1 MPGAAQ
7 IGAMLPG
14 KAAEEARRIRQ
25 GGPAKYREKL
35 KEEGKLFV
43 RERLK
48 LFFPGGPEFEDGLF
62 AAQENP
68 ETPADG
74 IVTGA
79 GVMEG
84 RRVFFTAN
92 DYTVKAGS
100 LAERA
105 IEKLLRTQERA
116 LRARK
121 PILYLVDSSGARI
134 DKQASF
140 FAQNRGAGRIFYN
153 HSLLSGVVPQ
163 ICVMYG
169 PCVAGAA
176 YTPVFCDFTVMVR
189 GMSAMCIASP
199 RMVEMVTGEKIDM
212 QALGGA
218 DMHMKESGSCDL
230 VVDTEEQAASAV
242 KRILSYLPDDCRQ
255 RPPAAKP
262 RPPANGAKIEEI
274 VPENPN
280 KPFDMLDFIRALVDE
295 DSFLEVKPG
304 HAAELVTGFARLEG
318 RAVGI
323 VANQPMVRAG
333 AIFPESSE
341 KAAEFIWKCDAFH
354 IPLLYL
360 ADTPGF
366 MVGSV
371 VERRGILRRG
381 RKFIYATSM
390 ATVPKLSVVVRKCYG
405 AGLYAMAGGAYEP
418 EAVLALP
425 GAAIAIMGP
434 EAAINAVYFNKIKDL
449 PGAEREKRVKELQ
462 EEYRRDIDIQKMA
475 GDLIVDH
482 IVEPG
487 ELREELVR
495 RYAFFEEKEF
505 PLPERKHGAVF

>member
-1 MPGAAQ
+1 MPSS
-7 IGAMLPG
+7 
-14 KAAEEARRIRQ
+14 KASDESKRIRQ
-25 GGPAKYREKL
+25 GGPSKYREKL

-48 LFFPGGPEFEDGLF
+48 LFFPRGSEFEDGLF
-62 AAQENP
+62 AAQESP

-79 GVMEG
+79 GVVEG

-100 LAERA
+100 LADRT
-105 IEKLLRTQERA
+105 IEKMLRTQERA

-134 DKQASF
+134 DKQAGF
-140 FAQNRGAGRIFYN
+140 FAQGRGAGRIFYN

-163 ICVMYG
+163 VCVMYG

-218 DMHMKESGSCDL
+218 DMHMRESGSCDL
-230 VVDTEEQAASAV
+230 VVDTEEEAAAAV
-242 KRILSYLPDDCRQ
+242 KSILSYLPDHCRQ
-255 RPPAAKP
+255 KPPEAEP
-262 RPPANGAKIEEI
+262 RPPSNGAKIEEV
-274 VPENPN
+274 VPDNPN
-280 KPFDMLDFIRALVDE
+280 KPFDMLDFIHALVDR
-295 DSFLEVKPG
+295 DSFFELKPG
-304 HAAELVTGFARLEG
+304 HAGELVTGFARLEG

-323 VANQPMVRAG
+323 VANQPRVRAG

-341 KAAEFIWKCDAFH
+341 KAAEFIWKCDAFNV
-354 IPLLYL
+354 PLLYL

-371 VERRGILRRG
+371 VEKRGILRRG
-381 RKFIYATSM
+381 RKFIYATSL

-405 AGLYAMAGGAYEP
+405 AGLYAMAGAAYEP
-418 EAVLALP
+418 EAVLALS
-425 GAAIAIMGP
+425 GASIAIMGP
-434 EAAINAVYFNKIKDL
+434 EAAVNAVYFNKIKDL
-449 PGAEREKRVKELQ
+449 QGAEKEKRVKELQ
-462 EEYRRDIDIQKMA
+462 EEYRRDIDIVKMA

-482 IVEPG
+482 IAEPG
-487 ELREELVR
+487 DLRDELVR
-495 RYAFFEEKEF
+495 RYALFEDKEF
-505 PLPERKHGAVF
+505 PLPGRRHGAVF

>member
-1 MPGAAQ
+1 MAHS
-7 IGAMLPG
+7 
-14 KAAEEARRIRQ
+14 KAADEAKRIRQ

-35 KEEGKLFV
+35 KDEKKLFV

-48 LFFPGGPEFEDGLF
+48 LFFPKGPEFEDGLF

-79 GVMEG
+79 GVVEG

-100 LAERA
+100 LADRT

-116 LRARK
+116 LRARL

-134 DKQASF
+134 DKQAGF
-140 FAQNRGAGRIFYN
+140 FAQHRGAGRIFYN

-230 VVDTEEQAASAV
+230 VVDTEEQAAAAV
-242 KRILSYLPDDCRQ
+242 KRILSYLPDHCRQ
-255 RPPAAKP
+255 SPPAAKP
-262 RPPANGAKIEEI
+262 KPPKGNSIEEI

-280 KPFDMLDFIRALVDE
+280 KAFDMLDFIRALVDE
-295 DSFLEVKPG
+295 DSLFEIKPG
-304 HAAELVTGFARLEG
+304 HAAELITAFARLDG

-323 VANQPMVRAG
+323 IANQPKVRAG

-341 KAAEFIWKCDAFH
+341 KAAEFIWKCDAFNV
-354 IPLLYL
+354 PLLYL

-366 MVGSV
+366 MVGSM
-371 VERRGILRRG
+371 VEKRGILRRG

-390 ATVPKLSVVVRKCYG
+390 ATVPKMSVVVRKCYG
-405 AGLYAMAGGAYEP
+405 AGLYAMAGAAYEP

-449 PGAEREKRVKELQ
+449 QGAEKERRVKELQ
-462 EEYRRDIDIQKMA
+462 DEFRRDIDIVKMA

-482 IVEPG
+482 IVEPAD
-487 ELREELVR
+487 LREELVR
-495 RYAFFEEKEF
+495 RYALFEDKEF
-505 PLPERKHGAVF
+505 PLPGRKHGAVF

>member
-1 MPGAAQ
+1 MSRSHV
-7 IGAMLPG
+7 
-14 KAAEEARRIRQ
+14 AEEARRIRQ

-35 KEEGKLFV
+35 KEERKLFV

-48 LFFPGGPEFEDGLF
+48 LFFPKGLEFEDGLF

-79 GVMEG
+79 GAIDG

-100 LAERA
+100 LADRT

-134 DKQASF
+134 DKQIHF
-140 FAQNRGAGRIFYN
+140 FAQHRGAGRIFYN
-153 HSLLSGVVPQ
+153 HSMLSGVVPQ
-163 ICVMYG
+163 ICVLYG

-199 RMVEMVTGEKIDM
+199 RMVEMVTGEKVDM
-212 QALGGA
+212 QGLGGA
-218 DMHMKESGSCDL
+218 DMHMRESGSCDL
-230 VVDTEEQAASAV
+230 VVETEEEAAAAV
-242 KRILSYLPDDCRQ
+242 KRLLAYLPDHFRQ
-255 RPPAAKP
+255 KPPAARPK
-262 RPPANGAKIEEI
+262 PPADGARIEEI

-280 KPFDMLDFIRALVDE
+280 KPFDMLDLIRALVDG
-295 DSFLEVKPG
+295 DSFFEIKSG
-304 HAAELVTGFARLEG
+304 HAAELVAGFARLEG
-318 RAVGI
+318 RTIGI
-323 VANQPMVRAG
+323 IANQPRVRAG

-341 KAAEFIWKCDAFH
+341 KAAEFIWKCDAFNV
-354 IPLLYL
+354 PLLYL

-371 VERRGILRRG
+371 VEKRGILRRG

-390 ATVPKLSVVVRKCYG
+390 ATVPKLSVIVRKCYG
-405 AGLYAMAGGAYEP
+405 AGLYAMAGAAYEP

-449 PGAEREKRVKELQ
+449 KGEERERRVRELQ
-462 EEYRRDIDIQKMA
+462 EEYRRDIDIQKLA

-482 IVEPG
+482 IVEPAD
-487 ELREELVR
+487 LREELVK
-495 RYAFFEEKEF
+495 RYALFEEKEF
-505 PLPERKHGAVF
+505 PLPERRHGAVF